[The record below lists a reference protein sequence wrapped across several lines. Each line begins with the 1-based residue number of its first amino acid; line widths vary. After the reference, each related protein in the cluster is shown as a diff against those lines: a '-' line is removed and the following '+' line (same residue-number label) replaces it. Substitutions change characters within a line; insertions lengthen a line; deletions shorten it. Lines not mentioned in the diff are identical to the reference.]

1 MLAIALHRS
10 AGSTGLS
17 HTFTADRS
25 ETSRTSVYQETM
37 PPKRKR
43 KDSPPPRGL
52 AAGEQLKRS
61 KLAGNDSWAW
71 GWVDIEVS
79 DPSQITLEHRL
90 MTCGLSRRNRNP
102 FCGSKYVSQSEQPKS
117 TAATQEPTAKIANG
131 ELEND
136 IIIVSDDEMPSCS
149 KKTCKNNP
157 NCLNYLGQD
166 KWEDEG
172 AYSVDAFPMRSSI
185 FITFFLVS
193 KGQRA
198 VHKSFRAGN

>member
-1 MLAIALHRS
+1 
-10 AGSTGLS
+10 
-17 HTFTADRS
+17 
-25 ETSRTSVYQETM
+25 M

-52 AAGEQLKRS
+52 AAGEQLKRT

-102 FCGSKYVSQSEQPKS
+102 FCGSKYVSRPEQPKS
-117 TAATQEPTAKIANG
+117 TASTQEPAAKVANG

-149 KKTCKNNP
+149 KKACKNNP

-172 AYSVDAFPMRSSI
+172 AYSVNAFPTRLPI
-185 FITFFLVS
+185 FITFFWLAKAREQFMKVS
-193 KGQRA
+193 ELGINPMLNARDPELPVGLKVCNVG
-198 VHKSFRAGN
+198 GG